1 MNVYGQTLLIAIA
14 AVVLI
19 ACGKQGPPPDS
30 APSASVQ
37 PPPPLPANAP
47 IVPGGAT
54 STAEIYVTD
63 SVPVLPGTFVAII
76 DASGPTLLVAR
87 AAPFNVRWKLS
98 GPFSAPSF
106 PAQGFVAF
114 SLSASEWQAIQ
125 KADSLRIQPVS
136 TAQ

>member
-1 MNVYGQTLLIAIA
+1 MNVYRQTLLIAMA

-19 ACGKQGPPPDS
+19 ACGKQEPPS
-30 APSASVQ
+30 GLAPSAPVQ
-37 PPPPLPANAP
+37 SPPPLPVNAP
-47 IVPGGAT
+47 IVAGGAT

-63 SVPVLPGTFVAII
+63 SVPVLPGTLVAII

-87 AAPFNVRWKLS
+87 AAPFNVRWKLR

-106 PAQGFVAF
+106 PAEGFVAF

-136 TAQ
+136 NAQ